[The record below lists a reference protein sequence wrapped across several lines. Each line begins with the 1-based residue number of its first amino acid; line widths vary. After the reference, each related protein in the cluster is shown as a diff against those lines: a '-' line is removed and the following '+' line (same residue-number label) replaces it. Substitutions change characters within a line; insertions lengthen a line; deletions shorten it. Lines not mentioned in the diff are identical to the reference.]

1 VLILKRLAPHKICA
15 KNQLLAMVAHS
26 QGLSLLLNVA
36 IPRAEKK
43 KRQSLCR
50 CPKLASLYEM
60 NDSQGETAS
69 QRNSQQFFWRDLGK
83 LRHHRCMETR
93 CAQCGVAMTC
103 QPEGGCWCAEL
114 PHVPMP
120 TDAEGCLCR
129 NCLLAKIE
137 ALQNPGKTKEA

>member
-1 VLILKRLAPHKICA
+1 VLILKELALHEICA

-26 QGLSLLLNVA
+26 KGLSLLLNVA
-36 IPRAEKK
+36 IPRAEK
-43 KRQSLCR
+43 
-50 CPKLASLYEM
+50 
-60 NDSQGETAS
+60 ETAS

-83 LRHHRCMETR
+83 LRHHRSMETR

>member
-1 VLILKRLAPHKICA
+1 VLILKGLALHEICA
-15 KNQLLAMVAHS
+15 KNQLLAMVAHCK
-26 QGLSLLLNVA
+26 GLSLLLNVA
-36 IPRAEKK
+36 IPRAEK
-43 KRQSLCR
+43 
-50 CPKLASLYEM
+50 
-60 NDSQGETAS
+60 ETAS